1 MHARKRNGS
10 DLLRGF
16 FLMAFLLLSAACA
29 SADTNAVANTNI
41 AANANTAPSTNTAT
55 DAEGQAAEA
64 VVIGT
69 QENLRS
75 SLQIQE
81 ELHNTQLAIEK
92 NRKEAEAETA
102 RQNEILEGRL
112 KLIEQSIAS
121 QRLDELKDL
130 QRSNRLVL
138 LAAGAFAVVG
148 FIVLLFAAFVQW
160 TAVNRLSVLSARL
173 PQSLV
178 KGSTP
183 AVLGMGEA
191 ALLPAAAEQSTVQL
205 LGVIEKLEKRI
216 DSMEKSG
223 PQPAA
228 IAHNAAT
235 NGAHPETNGEATSA
249 PVPAEEPSGAVA
261 LLMGKGQTLLKLD
274 KPEEAIVCFDEALT
288 IDPSNTDVLVR
299 KGAALERLQRMDEAI
314 ACYDLAIAADNTMTM
329 AYLYK
334 GGVYNRMERY
344 SEALECYEQ
353 ALKTQQKGQA
363 ANVIIEN

>member
-1 MHARKRNGS
+1 MHARSRTAS
-10 DLLRGF
+10 QLLR
-16 FLMAFLLLSAACA
+16 ALLLIPLVLLSVARAE
-29 SADTNAVANTNI
+29 ADTNALPATNF
-41 AANANTAPSTNTAT
+41 AA
-55 DAEGQAAEA
+55 DVEGRNAEA

-92 NRKEAEAETA
+92 NRKEAEAEAA

-130 QRSNRLVL
+130 QRSNRLIL
-138 LAAGAFAVVG
+138 FAAGAFAVVG
-148 FIVLLFAAFVQW
+148 FVVLLFAAFVQW
-160 TAVNRLSVLSARL
+160 TAVNRLNVLSSRL
-173 PQSLV
+173 PQAL
-178 KGSTP
+178 GRGTTP
-183 AVLGMGEA
+183 AALGMGEA
-191 ALLPAAAEQSTVQL
+191 AMLPAAGEQPTVQL
-205 LGVIEKLEKRI
+205 LGVIEKLERRI
-216 DSMEKSG
+216 DSIEKGAPRSVAADEHLSSETESAANGAAESNGEEKS
-223 PQPAA
+223 PA
-228 IAHNAAT
+228 
-235 NGAHPETNGEATSA
+235 GE
-249 PVPAEEPSGAVA
+249 PAGAVA

-274 KPEEAIVCFDEALT
+274 KPEEAIACFDEALAK
-288 IDPSNTDVLVR
+288 DPGNTDVLVR

-314 ACYDLAIAADNTMTM
+314 ACYDLAIAADSSMTM

-353 ALKTQQKGQA
+353 ALKTQQKGHA

>member
-1 MHARKRNGS
+1 MHDRTRSGYNWF
-10 DLLRGF
+10 RV
-16 FLMAFLLLSAACA
+16 LLLISLGLLWVARVG
-29 SADTNAVANTNI
+29 ADTNTPATNS
-41 AANANTAPSTNTAT
+41 AA
-55 DAEGQAAEA
+55 DLEGKNAEA

-69 QENLRS
+69 QESLRS
-75 SLQIQE
+75 FLQIQE

-92 NRKEAEAETA
+92 NRKDAEAEAA

-130 QRSNRLVL
+130 QRSNKMILI
-138 LAAGAFAVVG
+138 AAGAFAVVG
-148 FIVLLFAAFVQW
+148 FVVLLFAAFVQW
-160 TAVNRLSVLSARL
+160 TAVNRLNVLSARL
-173 PQSLV
+173 PQALG
-178 KGSTP
+178 KGSLP
-183 AVLGMGEA
+183 AALGMGEA
-191 ALLPAAAEQSTVQL
+191 AMLPAAGEQPTMQL

-216 DSMEKSG
+216 DSMEKTA
-223 PQPAA
+223 PHPAA
-228 IAHNAAT
+228 VAGNSPVAMDSAT
-235 NGAHPETNGEATSA
+235 NGADPEPNGETMATA
-249 PVPAEEPSGAVA
+249 GEPVGAIA

-274 KPEEAIVCFDEALT
+274 KPEEAIACFDEALT
-288 IDPSNTDVLVR
+288 MDPHNTDVLVR

-314 ACYDLAIAADNTMTM
+314 ACYDLAIAADSSMTM

-353 ALKTQQKGQA
+353 ALKTQQKGHA